1 MGRTEPE
8 RNEEVNSKS
17 LFESSLTLE
26 EEQNNVGN
34 TAFLTSYSLF
44 LFLFLNHSVC
54 FSVISWLSWFAQSMC
69 LMDLC
74 SMLRTKVHSSVKLG
88 SH

>member
-34 TAFLTSYSLF
+34 VEFLAFYSLA
-44 LFLFLNHSVC
+44 L
-54 FSVISWLSWFAQSMC
+54 
-69 LMDLC
+69 
-74 SMLRTKVHSSVKLG
+74 
-88 SH
+88 

>member
-34 TAFLTSYSLF
+34 SAFLTSFSFFYYFIFNLLCCTSRLF
-44 LFLFLNHSVC
+44 PDYLGLYRAYVLWISVAC
-54 FSVISWLSWFAQSMC
+54 REQKSTAL
-69 LMDLC
+69 
-74 SMLRTKVHSSVKLG
+74 
-88 SH
+88 